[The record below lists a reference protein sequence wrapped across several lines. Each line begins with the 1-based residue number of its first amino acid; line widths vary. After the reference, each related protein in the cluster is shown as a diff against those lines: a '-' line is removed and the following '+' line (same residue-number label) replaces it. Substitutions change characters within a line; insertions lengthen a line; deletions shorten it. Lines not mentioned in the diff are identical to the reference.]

1 MTDGR
6 AGIHERILEDLL
18 DGVMVVQL
26 GGTITVINSAA
37 GRILD
42 LTPRKAVGQSF
53 AELFIAREG
62 FEEFTDVI
70 LSALAG
76 EREAGRRTMV
86 TVRAGE
92 EVRLVSV
99 ATSYLRSSGRN
110 ARAPVASIS
119 VFSDITELEELRE
132 TELRMAKVAEAQH
145 AELQSAYLQIEERN
159 ETLATML
166 KKVQVAR
173 ILTTMLVVG
182 VFLGAGTYVWQPLG
196 LFDTSSGLA
205 LASENKYEDGAVED
219 FETVIVEPRP
229 IQETISLPG
238 SLSPWRTVAVTSPL
252 ESRIAAVHFQNGEM
266 VAEGDLL
273 LVLDTAETVRK
284 HRTAQV
290 AHIEKQRAFETV
302 KDWENSP
309 EMAGARR
316 SFARARMEL
325 ESQEN
330 RLKRTAFL
338 LDQGLIATA
347 EHEDTERQYQS
358 QLLNFG
364 AAKEDLASAR
374 ARGGKEALDKAALEL
389 QSAREE
395 LEEIAETLKMG
406 RIHAPLMGI
415 ALPPARSDDTPEV
428 GKPVAKGE
436 ALLTIGDFGRMAAKA
451 TLDEVDVVRIEI
463 GQAVL
468 VTGNAFPG
476 IQLRG
481 AVTHISSQPVRRSR
495 GAPAFE
501 VVVTLDPLEQPQR
514 SLLRAGMSCRL
525 QIVVYQKS
533 AALVVPIEAVEHRG
547 GKHLVRVIDRT
558 TREATEREV
567 QVGPTTQDS
576 VEVSAGLRAGEEV
589 VVPR

>member
-6 AGIHERILEDLL
+6 TGIHERILEDLL
-18 DGVMVVQL
+18 DGVMVVEL

-37 GRILD
+37 GRILG
-42 LTPRKAVGQSF
+42 LSPRKAVGQGF

-70 LSALAG
+70 LGALAG

-86 TVRAGE
+86 TVRVGE

-110 ARAPVASIS
+110 ARAPIASIS

-132 TELRMAKVAEAQH
+132 TELRMAKAAEAQH

-173 ILTTMLVVG
+173 ILATVLVVG
-182 VFLGAGTYVWQPLG
+182 VFLGVGTYVWQPLD
-196 LFDTSSGLA
+196 LLDTSSGLA
-205 LASENKYEDGAVED
+205 QASEYEDGAVED

-238 SLSPWRTVAVTSPL
+238 SLAPWRTVTVTSPL
-252 ESRIAAVHFQNGEM
+252 ESRIAAVHFQNGEK

-284 HRTAQV
+284 HRAAQI
-290 AHIEKQRAFETV
+290 AHIEKQREFETV

-395 LEEIAETLKMG
+395 VEEIAGTLEMG

-415 ALPPARSDDTPEV
+415 ALPSARSHETLGV

-436 ALLTIGDFGRMAAKA
+436 ALLTIGDFSRMAAKA
-451 TLDEVDVVRIEI
+451 TVDEVDVVRIEV

-476 IQLRG
+476 IRLRG
-481 AVTHISSQPVRRSR
+481 AVTHISSQPIPRSR

-533 AALVVPIEAVEHRG
+533 AALVVPIEAVERHG
-547 GKHLVRVIDRT
+547 GKYLARVIDKT